1 MTAGPGPLDG
11 IRVLDLSRFIAG
23 PMCAQLLGDMGAEVV
38 KVERPGGEDAR
49 QQGARYRGESLYA
62 MAFNRNKLGITLDT
76 RHPAAADLLER
87 LIRASDVLVE
97 NYRPGTLE
105 SMGLGSAHLRE
116 LNPGLIVTSLSG
128 FGQTGPLS
136 ARALFDP
143 IAQAM
148 SGLMALTGDPDGPPT
163 LTGTY
168 IADHLAGLYGA
179 IGTLL
184 ALYARQRTGEGQIVD
199 VASLDARVLVPR
211 EPAAGGGD
219 AGPRARAPRVT
230 GRVLEPRQHLPGV
243 GRVRVHPWRDRPAV
257 PEAVRRD
264 RAAAIWP
271 TTHGSGMSPAGWGR
285 PTSSRPRCPAGSRT
299 GRSTRPPRP

>member
-1 MTAGPGPLDG
+1 
-11 IRVLDLSRFIAG
+11 
-23 PMCAQLLGDMGAEVV
+23 
-38 KVERPGGEDAR
+38 
-49 QQGARYRGESLYA
+49 

-105 SMGLGSAHLRE
+105 SMGLGSGHLHE

-184 ALYARQRTGEGQIVD
+184 ALYARRANRGGPGRRRR
-199 VASLDARVLVPR
+199 LARRGVLVPR

-219 AGPRARAPRVT
+219 AGPRPRAPRDHET
-230 GRVLEPRQHLPGV
+230 RS
-243 GRVRVHPWRDRPAV
+243 
-257 PEAVRRD
+257 
-264 RAAAIWP
+264 RAP
-271 TTHGSGMSPAGWGR
+271 
-285 PTSSRPRCPAGSRT
+285 PTSSGRRT
-299 GRSTRPPRP
+299 GTCTSTAGPTRCSRGCAP